1 MLRRSWLLLLALAC
15 LCAAPAAA
23 DEHPELASW
32 KERLEKAEAEVA
44 KAHERVAAAN
54 AAYQHMRHDRSVR
67 GEEKAKI
74 IAERAEAEHAASD
87 AQARLE
93 ALREQARRAGVPPN
107 WPLPDPPADSP
118 DGL

>member
-1 MLRRSWLLLLALAC
+1 MMRRAWLLLAALAC

-23 DEHPELASW
+23 DEDSDLSGWKQRLA
-32 KERLEKAEAEVA
+32 EAEAEVV
-44 KAHERVAAAN
+44 KAREREAAAD

-74 IAERAEAEHAASD
+74 IAERAEAEHAAKD
-87 AQARLE
+87 AVAQLE

-107 WPLPDPPADSP
+107 WPLPDPPAESP
-118 DGL
+118 DG